1 MPNYVASC
9 SSFMPNLTHFIFYL
23 LDVAVMLVVL
33 VVVPSEVLSARND
46 ELISLFQGVYSI
58 TSDLCLIFRTYD
70 QII

>member
-1 MPNYVASC
+1 
-9 SSFMPNLTHFIFYL
+9 MPNLTHFIFNL
-23 LDVAVMLVVL
+23 LDVYVVLLIL

-58 TSDLCLIFRTYD
+58 TSVLCLIFSTYD

>member
-1 MPNYVASC
+1 
-9 SSFMPNLTHFIFYL
+9 MPNLTHFILNL
-23 LDVAVMLVVL
+23 LDVYVVLLIL

-58 TSDLCLIFRTYD
+58 TSVLCLIFSTYD